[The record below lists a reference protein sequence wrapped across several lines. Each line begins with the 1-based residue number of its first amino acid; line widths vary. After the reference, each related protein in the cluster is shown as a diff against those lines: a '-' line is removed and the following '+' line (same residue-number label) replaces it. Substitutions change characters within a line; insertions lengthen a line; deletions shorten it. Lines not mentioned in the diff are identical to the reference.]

1 MTDRRHRA
9 ALAAHVLAEVIQ
21 HRPVDLCHSYAARY
35 TDLHRKRLNYT
46 DVIPR
51 RLAVLRRRRHRRRYG
66 VSRKQVY
73 NWLDLAHSDTLDRL
87 PSILVPP
94 ATRLFDL
101 EQTDAWIRTHSRWSL
116 DMDQTASAS

>member
-1 MTDRRHRA
+1 MSFPANSPFSDVDGIA
-9 ALAAHVLAEVIQ
+9 A
-21 HRPVDLCHSYAARY
+21 
-35 TDLHRKRLNYT
+35 
-46 DVIPR
+46 
-51 RLAVLRRRRHRRRYG
+51 RYG

-73 NWLDLAHSDTLDRL
+73 NWLDLAHPDAPDRL

-116 DMDQTASAS
+116 DMDPIESAS